1 MLVLRDNRSG
11 DSYFEIKMSYL
22 ERVQMLLERVHKA
35 IINSNLEIL
44 NESLKSVE
52 EMQVKIN
59 KLDREHLITKSSLSK
74 EESDSL
80 KKALSNILEIS
91 QNNEH
96 LLQKEKENVLS
107 ELKVTRL
114 KKNARNV
121 YGGLAT
127 SSLPM
132 RSVG

>member
-1 MLVLRDNRSG
+1 V
-11 DSYFEIKMSYL
+11 
-22 ERVQMLLERVHKA
+22 
-35 IINSNLEIL
+35 NSNLEIL

-59 KLDREHLITKSSLSK
+59 KLDREHLTTKSSLSK
-74 EESDSL
+74 EESDRL
-80 KKALSNILEIS
+80 REVLANILQIS

-121 YGGLAT
+121 YGGLGS